1 MLTFGYYFRIWCPG
15 QFHQKT
21 GNSKV

>member
-1 MLTFGYYFRIWCPG
+1 MLTFRYYFRIWCPG